1 MDYGECHDDLICKI
15 VLVNDDS
22 ELWSISIDG
31 DLKIWN
37 AHKYMLL
44 KKFKASHAGHVCQM
58 MIASNGKF
66 LYTASEDG
74 QVKEWNVEKRVL
86 ERECGVAAE
95 EKTEEKAEGAP
106 RVEIKA
112 ILIKN

>member
-15 VLVNDDS
+15 VLVKDDN

-37 AHKYMLL
+37 ANKYMLL
-44 KKFKASHAGHVCQM
+44 KKFKASHVGHVCQM
-58 MIASNGKF
+58 MTAANGTF

-74 QVKEWNVEKRVL
+74 HVKEWNVEKRVL
-86 ERECGVAAE
+86 ERECGLAAQ
-95 EKTEEKAEGAP
+95 EKAEGAP
-106 RVEIKA
+106 GVEIKA